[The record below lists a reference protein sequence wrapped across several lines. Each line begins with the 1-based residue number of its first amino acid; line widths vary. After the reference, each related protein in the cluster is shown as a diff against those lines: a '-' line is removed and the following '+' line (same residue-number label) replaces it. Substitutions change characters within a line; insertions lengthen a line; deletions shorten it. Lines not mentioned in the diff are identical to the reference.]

1 MLWRPSPRLLGAAAV
16 VLVVILAAWWHQRHA
31 AQVIEQAVQA
41 ERDRWQE
48 VHRKALADAQAD
60 KLKTET
66 SAALAALEA
75 QHELKQAQLALAD
88 ARADLRVVRGEL
100 RDTITQFRDRASRAA
115 QSSPAGSIAHGAVAA
130 ADALEEC
137 SSRYAAVAGVA
148 DALSIQVTGLQAYIT
163 RVVGPVCVA
172 GLATEAEVGQ
182 HVQGVGE
189 Q

>member
-1 MLWRPSPRLLGAAAV
+1 MRRTFIPATALICVLILLWL
-16 VLVVILAAWWHQRHA
+16 WHQRHA
-31 AQVIEQAVQA
+31 QEVVGAAVQA

-48 VHRKALADAQAD
+48 VHRQALADAQAH

-148 DALSIQVTGLQAYIT
+148 DALSVQVTGLQAYIT

-172 GLATEAEVGQ
+172 GLEGNIQVGQ
-182 HVQGVGE
+182 QGQLVGE